1 MNGRTSEI
9 FKRRFL
15 WILTALMLSAAATGY
30 YVQQTQQEYQVSAML
45 SIDVPV
51 PAESPPDLDV
61 ASFADEAIAVRH
73 ERAVSELDVA
83 QIIDTYDGSSTFNRL
98 ITPAVRIAQLR
109 ERATASR
116 IDASLIDGIAG
127 EPNLVS
133 TIFMISVTDTNQR
146 VASIMLEA
154 LLELHTEDRVEE
166 ATRDINQQLLEIDA
180 DLVRQAAEI
189 DDLENTIASLRVENA
204 DALGNSTEAGARE
217 ASMAQ
222 SELIQIDAQIQT
234 LQANSVTVSD
244 ALRELDPRGALR
256 RSAADVGTISPER
269 LIALQTLVA
278 IERGRAGSGASSSSV
293 EDLVREEQLVRSA
306 LEQDAN
312 SRLSELA
319 TAQTEYERLQTLYP
333 LDHPDVVRAANT
345 VSGLENASEKIDAG
359 GLTLGEIRNIENLAR
374 EEQQLLVELD
384 LLRAQRDEARAL
396 SSEIQARLARTPI
409 LLGQIEQLTLDVSD
423 AEARYTAMLDER
435 AALANEYGM
444 IVRRSEPPAILSE
457 PPYLPE
463 VASAS
468 RSSTIAGVGALL
480 GMLLALI
487 LVLVVEKLDKRI
499 DGAQSIAALCGKLP
513 IGEIPIIASPA
524 RARGS

>member
-1 MNGRTSEI
+1 VSGSILKIGR
-9 FKRRFL
+9 RRYL
-15 WILTALMLSAAATGY
+15 WILTALLLSAAATGY
-30 YVQQTQQEYQVSAML
+30 YAQQAQQEFRVSATL
-45 SIDVPV
+45 SVDVPV
-51 PAESPPDLDV
+51 AADVRPDFDID
-61 ASFADEAIAVRH
+61 AFADEAIATRH
-73 ERAVSELDVA
+73 VQAVSELDIA
-83 QIIDTYDGSSTFNRL
+83 QIIETYDGDRSFNRL

-109 ERATASR
+109 DRATASR
-116 IDASLIDGIAG
+116 IDASFVDGIAG
-127 EPNLVS
+127 EPSLVS
-133 TIFMISVTDTNQR
+133 TIFIISVTDTNQR
-146 VASIMLEA
+146 VASTMLEA

-244 ALRELDPRGALR
+244 ALRGLDPRGGLR

-278 IERGRAGSGASSSSV
+278 IERGSGGASSSV
-293 EDLVREEQLVRSA
+293 EDLVREEQFVRSA
-306 LEQDAN
+306 LEQDAS
-312 SRLSELA
+312 SRLNELA

-345 VSGLENASEKIDAG
+345 VSGLENASENIDAI
-359 GLTLGEIRNIENLAR
+359 GLTIGEIRNIESLAR

-384 LLRAQRDEARAL
+384 QLRAQRDEARAL

-409 LLGQIEQLTLDVSD
+409 LLDQIEQLTLDVSD
-423 AEARYTAMLDER
+423 AEDRYTAMVDER
-435 AALANEYGM
+435 AALADEYGM

>member
-1 MNGRTSEI
+1 MSGSILKIGR
-9 FKRRFL
+9 RRYL
-15 WILTALMLSAAATGY
+15 WILTALLLSAAATGY
-30 YVQQTQQEYQVSAML
+30 YAQQAQQEFRVSATL
-45 SIDVPV
+45 SVDVPV
-51 PAESPPDLDV
+51 AADVRPDFDID
-61 ASFADEAIAVRH
+61 AFADEAIATRH
-73 ERAVSELDVA
+73 AQAVSELDIG
-83 QIIDTYDGSSTFNRL
+83 QIIETYDGDRSFNRL

-109 ERATASR
+109 DRATASR
-116 IDASLIDGIAG
+116 IDASFVDGIAG
-127 EPNLVS
+127 EPSLVS
-133 TIFMISVTDTNQR
+133 TIFIISVTDTNQR
-146 VASIMLEA
+146 VASTMLEA

-244 ALRELDPRGALR
+244 ALRGLDPRGALR

-278 IERGRAGSGASSSSV
+278 IERGRAGSGGASSSV
-293 EDLVREEQLVRSA
+293 EDLAREEQFVRSA
-306 LEQDAN
+306 LEQDAS
-312 SRLSELA
+312 SRLNELA

-345 VSGLENASEKIDAG
+345 VSGLENASENIDAV
-359 GLTLGEIRNIENLAR
+359 GLTIGEIRNIESLAR

-384 LLRAQRDEARAL
+384 QLRAQRDEARAL

-409 LLGQIEQLTLDVSD
+409 LLDQIEQLTLDVSD
-423 AEARYTAMLDER
+423 AEDRYTAMVDER
-435 AALANEYGM
+435 AALADEYGM

-487 LVLVVEKLDKRI
+487 LVIVVEKLDKRI